1 MSTRQKRRQPKG
13 RRRQR
18 WLSIGAGSL
27 FVLFVVG
34 VSLVSTGLL
43 GSREAEAGLAPDI
56 TLATT
61 QGELALSQMR
71 GDVAVLY
78 FSFVG

>member
-13 RRRQR
+13 RQRQR
-18 WLSIGAGSL
+18 WLIIAAGSL

-34 VSLVSTGLL
+34 MSLASTGFL
-43 GSREAEAGLAPDI
+43 GSQEAEPAPDI
-56 TLATT
+56 TLTTT
-61 QGELALSQMR
+61 QGDLALSQLR
-71 GDVAVLY
+71 GNVAVLY